1 MDDILIGTRRRE
13 MHRVDVDFGK
23 ERCWSRDNGRN
34 EDVAS
39 LSNLTEVASVYVPGN
54 VEAHVWPPEAS
65 CNCRFGCIDSFVT
78 DVVVNL
84 LHNVK
89 S

>member
-1 MDDILIGTRRRE
+1 MDDILIGSRRRE

-34 EDVAS
+34 EDIAS
-39 LSNLTEVASVYVPGN
+39 LPYLTEVASAYVPGN

-65 CNCRFGCIDSFVT
+65 CNRGFSRIDSFVT
-78 DVVVNL
+78 DVVVDL
-84 LHNVK
+84 LYNVK

>member
-1 MDDILIGTRRRE
+1 

-23 ERCWSRDNGRN
+23 ERRWSRDNGRN

-39 LSNLTEVASVYVPGN
+39 LPNLTEVASAYVPGN
-54 VEAHVWPPEAS
+54 VESHVWPPEAG
-65 CNCRFGCIDSFVT
+65 CNCHFGRIDGFVT
-78 DVVVNL
+78 DVVVDL

-89 S
+89 SR